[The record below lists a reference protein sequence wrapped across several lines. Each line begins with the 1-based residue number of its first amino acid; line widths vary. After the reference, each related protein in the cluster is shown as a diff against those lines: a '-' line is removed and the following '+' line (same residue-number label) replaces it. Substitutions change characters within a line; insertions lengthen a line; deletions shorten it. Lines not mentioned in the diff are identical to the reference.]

1 MSESNAIIRIENLE
15 KSFITKKNT
24 VTALRDINLT
34 IREGEIFGIIGM
46 SGAGKS
52 TLVRCINYLERPTK
66 GKVFFNGLDMSKL
79 SRRELEKT
87 RQSIGMIFQQF
98 NLLMQRTTIGNI
110 CFPLEIAGVPKEE
123 ARKRAYELLE
133 LVGLKEKDKAYPS
146 ELSGGQKQRVA
157 IARAL
162 ANNPKVLLCDEAT
175 SALDPKTTRSI
186 LALLKDINAR
196 MGITIVVI
204 THEMR
209 VIEEICTSVAII
221 DDSRIAETGRV
232 DSIFT
237 RPQTAAARKLVFPD
251 GENQAKYIGSRCCR
265 IVFEGN
271 SSFEPVVA
279 NMILACHAPVNIMFA
294 DTKDIDGKAFGQ
306 IVVQLPED
314 TLTANKMIAY
324 LQEQGLTAEEVQL

>member
-1 MSESNAIIRIENLE
+1 MSEPNAIIRIENLE

-79 SRRELEKT
+79 SRRDLEKT

-133 LVGLKEKDKAYPS
+133 LVG
-146 ELSGGQKQRVA
+146 
-157 IARAL
+157 
-162 ANNPKVLLCDEAT
+162 
-175 SALDPKTTRSI
+175 
-186 LALLKDINAR
+186 
-196 MGITIVVI
+196 
-204 THEMR
+204 
-209 VIEEICTSVAII
+209 
-221 DDSRIAETGRV
+221 
-232 DSIFT
+232 
-237 RPQTAAARKLVFPD
+237 
-251 GENQAKYIGSRCCR
+251 
-265 IVFEGN
+265 
-271 SSFEPVVA
+271 
-279 NMILACHAPVNIMFA
+279 
-294 DTKDIDGKAFGQ
+294 
-306 IVVQLPED
+306 
-314 TLTANKMIAY
+314 
-324 LQEQGLTAEEVQL
+324 

>member
-1 MSESNAIIRIENLE
+1 M
-15 KSFITKKNT
+15 
-24 VTALRDINLT
+24 
-34 IREGEIFGIIGM
+34 
-46 SGAGKS
+46 
-52 TLVRCINYLERPTK
+52 
-66 GKVFFNGLDMSKL
+66 FFNGLDMSKL
-79 SRRELEKT
+79 SRRGWRET

-146 ELSGGQKQRVA
+146 GFPAGRSSVA

-265 IVFEGN
+265 IVFEGIPPL
-271 SSFEPVVA
+271 SRWSP
-279 NMILACHAPVNIMFA
+279 
-294 DTKDIDGKAFGQ
+294 T
-306 IVVQLPED
+306 
-314 TLTANKMIAY
+314 
-324 LQEQGLTAEEVQL
+324 